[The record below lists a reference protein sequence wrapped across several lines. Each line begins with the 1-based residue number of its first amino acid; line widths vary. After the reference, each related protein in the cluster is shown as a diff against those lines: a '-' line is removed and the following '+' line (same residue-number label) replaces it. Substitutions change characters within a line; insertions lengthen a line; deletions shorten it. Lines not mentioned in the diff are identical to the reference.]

1 MEIEITNLKIIF
13 KEISYKNINNGNLQ
27 NRDWTGVSYSK
38 ISKEAYMQA
47 ARRVFCNKTEDE
59 MQNTYQ
65 LLQQSMVDLGTGK
78 SSVFNAVMTLAD
90 KLLIYDG
97 EEIRCKIDELLRWRE
112 VSFRLGQDL
121 LTCAFLAAEDL
132 RYGITTEFFAWQPII
147 RSDDNRLYNIL
158 DRGMA
163 ENHFHLAGSTKV
175 FELNWICLMNLI
187 EGRWHDF
194 RKIDRGM
201 QLYTV
206 DRLDTE
212 VKNEDLYTVCQRAAI
227 LRCYLF
233 CVLKE
238 NGCLKK
244 KAEKILVHAKTSIS
258 VNASV
263 SEIQDL
269 VNLCKNK
276 YGAKIINQGALDYA
290 LEKDMIDLNDN
301 ICRLMAGERRFLYE
315 CYKAAKTNL
324 FNDYQ
329 KNCFYKYLMLRV
341 FFRGEM
347 IQINEKKGFSNFEA
361 YQRRKEIFIEGE
373 KAYEDELVRIAL
385 NETLRKENIRALE
398 ARICPK
404 KHSADLC
411 KVLYHNEQIVKE
423 LENKNVNGKDAT
435 EKLIYVL
442 HFPKIHDEDFCMGV
456 PRNNNARMLAI
467 RQMKGVVAFLE
478 KETPMNKYIR
488 GIDTCASELDCRPEV
503 YAQIYRY
510 MSNVIFKTSIKGKR
524 GLEQANKKLRLT
536 YHVGEDFLDIVDGLR
551 AIDEVLLFCGLGH
564 GSRLGHA
571 LALGI
576 DPDDYYKY
584 KNKKLVLP
592 KQILLDDLAWLLV
605 KAEETGC
612 SIESQLKEELKEK
625 FYYLYTEIYGKSVV
639 GTDEVSW
646 LDYYQSWK
654 LRGDNPRLYTL
665 SEAIYERKLEYPK
678 RELERFDRY
687 AFNEGL
693 GEQGRIIRKRKKIRT
708 LYWAYHYDESVR
720 KVGDE
725 QTEFKVDE
733 RYADVV
739 RQVQDKMIAQLVKE
753 GIAIETNPSSNYLI
767 GTIQKYDEHPI
778 LRFNSRK
785 LKETERNMSL
795 NVSINTDDQ
804 GVFDTLLENEY
815 ALMTLALKKKKDKEN
830 QPEYDIEDIYEW
842 IDYVRQM
849 GLEQSFK

>member
-13 KEISYKNINNGNLQ
+13 KEISHRNINNGNLKD
-27 NRDWTGVSYSK
+27 RDRTWVSHSK
-38 ISKEAYMQA
+38 IGKEIYMQE
-47 ARRVFCNKTEDE
+47 ARRAFCNKTEDE
-59 MQNTYQ
+59 MQNTYH
-65 LLQQSMVDLGTGK
+65 LLEQSMFDPVTKK
-78 SSVFNAVMTLAD
+78 SSVFNAVMALAE

-112 VSFRLGQDL
+112 VSFQLGEDL

-132 RYGITTEFFAWQPII
+132 RYGITTKFFAWQPII
-147 RSDDNRLYNIL
+147 RSDDDRLYNIL

-163 ENHFHLAGSTKV
+163 ENHFHLAGSTRI

-187 EGRWHDF
+187 EGRLHDF
-194 RKIDRGM
+194 RKISRGM
-201 QLYTV
+201 QTYTV
-206 DRLDTE
+206 DRFDPE
-212 VKNEDLYTVCQRAAI
+212 AKNEDLYTVCQRAAI

-233 CVLKE
+233 CVLKQ
-238 NGCLKK
+238 NKYLKE
-244 KAEKILVHAKTSIS
+244 KAETILGYTKNSIS
-258 VNASV
+258 VNSCV
-263 SEIQDL
+263 WEIQDL
-269 VNLCKNK
+269 VIVCKNK
-276 YGAKIINQGALDYA
+276 YGAKITDQGALDYA
-290 LEKDMIDLNDN
+290 LEKDMIDRNDN
-301 ICRLMAGERRFLYE
+301 SCRLLAGERRFLYE
-315 CYKAAKTNL
+315 CYRAAKTNQ
-324 FNDYQ
+324 FNEYQ

-341 FFRGEM
+341 SFRGEM
-347 IQINEKKGFSNFEA
+347 IQINKRKGFSNFDG
-361 YQRRKEIFIEGE
+361 YQSRKEIFIEGE
-373 KAYEDELVRIAL
+373 KAYEKELVRIAL
-385 NETLRKENIRALE
+385 NETLRKENIRSLE

-404 KHSADLC
+404 KHSTDLYEA
-411 KVLYHNEQIVKE
+411 LYHNEKIVKE
-423 LENKNVNGKDAT
+423 LENKSANGEDVT

-442 HFPKIHDEDFCMGV
+442 HFPKIPDEKFYMGV
-456 PRNNNARMLAI
+456 PRNNNARMLAFK
-467 RQMKGVVAFLE
+467 QMRSTVAFLE
-478 KETPMNKYIR
+478 KETRMNKYIR

-510 MSNVIFKTSIKGKR
+510 MSNVVFKTSVKGKM
-524 GLEQANKKLRLT
+524 GIVQANKKLRLT

-551 AIDEVLLFCGLGH
+551 AIDEVLLFCGLGR

-576 DPDDYYKY
+576 DPDAYYKY

-612 SIESQLKEELKEK
+612 RIDSQLNEELKEK
-625 FYYLYTEIYGKSVV
+625 FYYLYTEIYGKSKV
-639 GTDEVSW
+639 GTDEV
-646 LDYYQSWK
+646 LCMDYYQSWK
-654 LRGDNPRLYTL
+654 LRGDDPRLYL
-665 SEAIYERKLEYPK
+665 LPDEIYERKLENPK
-678 RELERFDRY
+678 HELQRFDKY
-687 AFNEGL
+687 AFNDGL
-693 GEQGRIIRKRKKIRT
+693 EEQGKIIRKRKKIRK
-708 LYWAYHYDESVR
+708 LYRAYHYSESVR
-720 KVGDE
+720 EKGNE
-725 QTEFKVDE
+725 QAEFKVDE

-815 ALMTLALKKKKDKEN
+815 ALMTLALKKKKDKDN